1 MLSELLFKQINH
13 HVLKNVSAS
22 CVCRNVLGC
31 MCSNVSYDF
40 IKKVYVRTMNI
51 LNILSFFRVIVQAS
65 FSLFNLPLADIVDA
79 DLIKH
84 KRRYVSLEC
93 FSLNTRYICHA
104 TLS

>member
-1 MLSELLFKQINH
+1 MSQL
-13 HVLKNVSAS
+13 
-22 CVCRNVLGC
+22 CVFVEMSVLGC
-31 MCSNVSYDF
+31 MCWNVSYDF
-40 IKKVYVRTMNI
+40 IMKVYIRTMNI

-84 KRRYVSLEC
+84 KRRYVSCNC
-93 FSLNTRYICHA
+93 FSLNMLSLCHA